1 MDNHIIDLKNIWQ
14 QQKVNQPDIKEF
26 RNKLKQFKHSGV
38 RKLIISNI
46 LLIATTGLILFIWYY
61 FQPQLI
67 TSKIGIIL
75 VVLAMVM
82 YLFFYNKLFSV
93 FNLID
98 NTQSN
103 NGYLH
108 SLNSIK
114 VKQKYIQTTILNL
127 YFVLLSLGICL
138 YLYEYTSIMTSFWAV
153 FTYAITFIWLGFN
166 WFYIRPK
173 TIKKQR
179 AKVEELIG
187 KLEALN
193 KQLTVD

>member
-1 MDNHIIDLKNIWQ
+1 MDNNDINLKNIWQ
-14 QQKVNQPDIKEF
+14 QQKVNQPDLKEF
-26 RNKLKQFKHSGV
+26 RNKLTQFKNSGL
-38 RKLIISNI
+38 RKFIISNI
-46 LLIATTGLILFIWYY
+46 LLIATTGFILIIWYY

-67 TSKIGIIL
+67 TSKIGMAL
-75 VVLAMVM
+75 VIFAMVI

-93 FNLID
+93 LNRID
-98 NTQSN
+98 KTQAN

-108 SLNSIK
+108 SLNLIK

-127 YFVLLSLGICL
+127 YFLMLSLGICL
-138 YLYEYTSIMTSFWAV
+138 YLYEYTSLMTSIWAV
-153 FTYAITFIWLGFN
+153 FTYACTFIWIGFN

-179 AKVEELIG
+179 SKLEELIC

-193 KQLTVD
+193 KQLTED